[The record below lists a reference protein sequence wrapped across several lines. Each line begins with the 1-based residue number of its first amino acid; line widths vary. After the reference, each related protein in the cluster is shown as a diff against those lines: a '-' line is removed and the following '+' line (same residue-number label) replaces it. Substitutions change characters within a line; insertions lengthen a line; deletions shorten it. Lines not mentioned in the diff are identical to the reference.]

1 MKGALI
7 FLVAFVVFVFISLGL
22 QEDGS
27 SELPPG
33 RWIYGLLEVE
43 ETDRPVMGIGATDL
57 VVAVF
62 NGVVYG
68 VIVWFVFDL
77 IDKLGKSG
85 NKGERREP
93 ERPPEQSP

>member
-1 MKGALI
+1 MKGAII

-22 QEDGS
+22 MEDGS

-43 ETDRPVMGIGATDL
+43 DTDRPVLGVGATDL

-68 VIVWFVFDL
+68 IIIWFVFDL
-77 IDKLGKSG
+77 IDKLGSG
-85 NKGERREP
+85 KKNQRREP
-93 ERPPEQSP
+93 ERPPEQSS